1 MSHGG
6 ILKSA
11 LKRGG
16 LLAAANW
23 QVVVIQFVAES
34 TFKLLLAVPIVGG
47 ALLMALLLGRDFVDL
62 LRGDL
67 RDILAGVA
75 NGLMARPAA
84 LVAFIFSFLVVLLGG
99 AAFMFLVKGGTVRVL
114 EEADRTTGP
123 VEQPPV
129 NWDAFVDGARF
140 SVDLF
145 AGGASRF
152 FRPYWWLGLML
163 IGAYVLSGGL
173 YLAVLYVGYR
183 LGGHGVLLLG
193 WTVVAAVLSSALIV
207 WITIV
212 NLLYLLTQI
221 VVAVSGRGVGW
232 ALGEVFRFL
241 RKELWDVI
249 GVFTIILVLV
259 VLATGA
265 SLGATAGLG
274 LIAFAP
280 IAGLA
285 VLPLQ
290 LGAWLLRNLVFQYLG
305 LTALAA
311 YLHLYRTRGPAAAKG
326 ARASGPRGSSHPIT
340 DNTHD

>member
-16 LLAAANW
+16 LLTAANW

-34 TFKLLLAVPIVGG
+34 TFKLLLAIPIVGG
-47 ALLMALLLGRDFVDL
+47 ALLVALLLGRNLGDL
-62 LRGDL
+62 VRVDL
-67 RDILAGVA
+67 RDTLAVVA
-75 NGLMARPAA
+75 NGLVARPVA
-84 LVAFIFSFLVVLLGG
+84 LVAFLFSFLVVLLGG
-99 AAFMFLVKGGTVRVL
+99 SAFMFLVKGGTVRVL
-114 EEADRTTGP
+114 AEADRTTRP
-123 VEQPPV
+123 VERPPI
-129 NWDAFVDGARF
+129 NWDAFLEGARF
-140 SVDLF
+140 SIDLF
-145 AGGASRF
+145 SAGAAGL
-152 FRPYWWLGLML
+152 FRPYLWLGLWLMA
-163 IGAYVLSGGL
+163 AYAFSGGI

-183 LGGHGVLLLG
+183 FSDNGVLLLG
-193 WTVVAAVLSSALIV
+193 WTVVAAILSSALIV

-221 VVAVSGRGVGW
+221 VLAVSGRTLLW

-249 GVFTIILVLV
+249 GIFTIILVLV

-280 IAGLA
+280 VAGLA

-311 YLHLYRTRGPAAAKG
+311 YLDLYRTRGPAAAEG
-326 ARASGPRGSSHPIT
+326 RAGGELRNSSFTNGRHS
-340 DNTHD
+340 